1 MPHGS
6 LNRSLT
12 VAAVHGVHHMSKRA
26 SAPSPV
32 PTEREI
38 QVLSAITRHGT
49 IRAAAQALG
58 VSRHT
63 VDATLDLLR
72 ERSGFH
78 FLPQILAW
86 ANTHGWPEFRLSDFR
101 TIDVAQ
107 EARVVGPS
115 KANVVA
121 RAANASP
128 LPRLAGRV
136 RRSQEQ

>member
-1 MPHGS
+1 
-6 LNRSLT
+6 
-12 VAAVHGVHHMSKRA
+12 MSKRT
-26 SAPSPV
+26 SVRSSV

-49 IRAAAQALG
+49 IRAAALALG

-86 ANTHGWPEFRLSDFR
+86 ATTHGWLEFRLSDFR
-101 TIDVAQ
+101 SLDGVQ
-107 EARVVGPS
+107 EHRIGGSPGTKVLART
-115 KANVVA
+115 
-121 RAANASP
+121 ASGSP
-128 LPRLAGRV
+128 VPRLSGRV